1 MEFFYLIKA
10 TQKSGKPDG
19 VIWFSAKTEAR
30 AALTLDVKLEDADIE
45 TGRGKD
51 YAKPIRTDFPVF
63 NDLPEESTI
72 DYTWCERYTLADDQ
86 RTWNVIPGAASQD
99 ETTLSPVTTSDA
111 DLPAAPVMAM
121 DTANASSTFL
131 LENRTPAVRFA
142 VHLLGDKY
150 HSEISQEQQ
159 IVANELA
166 ADEENV
172 YFQKL
177 LQAKNDVPDMSELS
191 LHAEWKLVQAVK
203 GVFPQDKEH
212 EPALLTAFMSSWIKA
227 EAGDRNQLVED
238 WLSGKLPAPE
248 LVDIIEPG
256 DDGYISA
263 EDVMQEGSAEEAAQS
278 HALVQAFRNKDM
290 TELHVVPTLSFRHRL
305 LAQFITE
312 KEYAYHIDNEQL
324 NTVRQL
330 EMDTDNSYVQN
341 LLLAAGNVEGMKNLR
356 DFELWRL
363 TDAVKRVFPSDKK
376 IPELALML
384 QFVKAWK
391 TTDHIDRGLLAKEW
405 IAGNR
410 VSTIQRTDTGTNAGG
425 NTTDRN
431 PDLKHTLDTLDIE
444 IAAALLPMDYNIY
457 EIPGGVLRRAKEI
470 IANKEEPWSS
480 WSAQL
485 RKTPGVLDFSRAA
498 IFVLIRNAPEGI
510 HNETPKLISYI
521 AQNGKEVA
529 FIPDTGKPDSE
540 ERWQAVE
547 SQLITP
553 AAAPAEEPVSEE
565 VDSQLAD
572 TTHVMPKWVK
582 TEEQQ
587 IAEEQGNKVHT
598 LPKWAAAGDV
608 QPKVESLGS
617 GMFSIDGLLGEKA
630 NPVIN
635 TPSNEVAKQEAESV
649 VHVQMEETDPSKV
662 EAGDT
667 VPAVEGVDAAAAQA
681 DSLNPADI
689 LAAAA
694 PSLAHQDQT
703 DANQD
708 PENVYQNS
716 DSVNQNTQEAHQNAV
731 KVNQDVPEAQL
742 DEPAAAYPAYFEPG
756 RYEGLPNEVYHA
768 ANGISS
774 TMVKDA
780 RVSLMY
786 FNARHVEK
794 TIARERSK
802 VLDMGNLVHALALQ
816 PETLAVEFSIEP
828 EIPEGALTTT
838 ATIRTSIEE
847 YNASLPPQLNADD
860 IKALLEAHN
869 ATLPAPLPLGAAV
882 DETAESYMALP
893 EEFQRIEADKKQTAT
908 AMKACIKEYNATL
921 PTSAKTT
928 GSRDALL
935 EQLAII
941 NPDLV
946 AQEAQKPAPLK
957 VSGTKVDLIQALKA
971 VRPDAVFADELL
983 DAWREN
989 PEGKVLVTRQQYTT
1003 ALNIQAALHAHPTA
1017 GKLLLHPDRAVETS
1031 YFGIDDETG
1040 LEIRVRPDL
1049 EIDIDAVRIGAD
1061 LKTISMWNIK
1071 QSGLRAKLH
1080 REIIER
1086 DYHLSAGMYME
1097 TASLDQFFWIFVNK
1111 DEGYHWIAIV
1121 EASPELVELGILEY
1135 RATMRA
1141 IANAFDTGEWPAP
1154 ITEDYTDELNDF
1166 DMRRLEALRDQA

>member
-30 AALTLDVKLEDADIE
+30 AALTLDVELEEAGIE
-45 TGRGKD
+45 TGRGKH
-51 YAKPIRTDFPVF
+51 YVKPVRTDFPVV
-63 NDLPEESTI
+63 NDLPEESTV
-72 DYTWCERYTLADDQ
+72 DFTWCDRYQLSDDQ

-99 ETTLSPVTTSDA
+99 ETTLVTVATNDV
-111 DLPAAPVMAM
+111 DFPAAPVTAT
-121 DTANASSTFL
+121 DTASAVSTSL

-150 HSEISQEQQ
+150 LSEISQEQQ

-172 YFQKL
+172 YFQNL
-177 LQAKNDVPDMSELS
+177 LQAKNEVTDMSELS

-203 GVFPQDKEH
+203 NVFPQDKEH
-212 EPALLTAFMSSWIKA
+212 EPALLAAFMSSWIKA

-238 WLSGKLPAPE
+238 WLSGKLPTHE
-248 LVDIIEPG
+248 LVDFIQPG
-256 DDGYISA
+256 DDEYISD
-263 EDVMQEGSAEEAAQS
+263 EDVMQEGSAVEATQV
-278 HALVQAFRNKDM
+278 HALVHAFREKDM
-290 TELHVVPTLSFRHRL
+290 TELHAVPTLPFRHRL

-312 KEYAYHIDNEQL
+312 KVYAYHIDNEQL
-324 NTVRQL
+324 TTVRQL

-341 LLLAAGNVEGMKNLR
+341 LLLAAENVEGMKKLR
-356 DFELWRL
+356 DFEFWRL
-363 TDAVKRVFPSDKK
+363 TDAVKRVFPADKAT
-376 IPELALML
+376 PDLSLML
-384 QFVKAWK
+384 QFMKAWK
-391 TTDHIDRGLLAKEW
+391 TTDYIDRGLLTKEW
-405 IAGNR
+405 INGNR

-431 PDLKHTLDTLDIE
+431 PDMKHTLDTLDIE

-470 IANKEEPWSS
+470 IANKEEPWNS

-529 FIPDTGKPDSE
+529 FIPDTGNDDSE
-540 ERWQAVE
+540 ARWQAIE
-547 SQLITP
+547 SMLITP
-553 AAAPAEEPVSEE
+553 TAAPAEEPASEE

-572 TTHVMPKWVK
+572 TNHVMPKWVK

-587 IAEEQGNKVHT
+587 IVEEPGNKVHN
-598 LPKWAAAGDV
+598 LPKWAATADV
-608 QPKVESLGS
+608 QPTVEILGG

-630 NPVIN
+630 NLVIN
-635 TPSNEVAKQEAESV
+635 TPSNEVAKQEVEIV
-649 VHVQMEETDPSKV
+649 GNVQMEETDPGKV
-662 EAGDT
+662 EAGAE
-667 VPAVEGVDAAAAQA
+667 VPAVEGADAAAGQA
-681 DSLNPADI
+681 GGVSPAEI

-694 PSLAHQDQT
+694 PDLASNVAAELDQNIEPL
-703 DANQD
+703 NQD
-708 PENVYQNS
+708 EPELPQTEPETPVIEPEV
-716 DSVNQNTQEAHQNAV
+716 DIPE
-731 KVNQDVPEAQL
+731 PEA
-742 DEPAAAYPAYFEPG
+742 AAKEWPAYFEPG
-756 RYEGLPNEVYHA
+756 RYEGLPNDVYHA

-786 FNARHVEK
+786 FEARHVTK

-816 PETLAVEFSIEP
+816 PETLAAEFSIEP
-828 EIPEGALTTT
+828 ELPEGALTTT
-838 ATIRTSIEE
+838 ATIRACIDE
-847 YNASLPPQLNADD
+847 YNASLPPQLSADD

-893 EEFQRIEADKKQTAT
+893 EDFQRIEADKKQTAA

-921 PTSAKTT
+921 PAPAKTT

-935 EQLAII
+935 EQLAIV

-957 VSGTKVDLIQALKA
+957 VSGTKAEMIQAVKS
-971 VRPDAVFADELL
+971 VKPDAMFADELL

-989 PEGKVLVTRQQYTT
+989 PEGKVLVTRQQLVT
-1003 ALNIQAALHAHPTA
+1003 ARAIQSALLAHPTS
-1017 GKLLLHPDRAVETS
+1017 GMLLTHPSRAVETS
-1031 YFGIDDETG
+1031 YFGIDEETG

-1049 EIDIDAVRIGAD
+1049 ELELDGVRIGAD
-1061 LKTISMWNIK
+1061 LKTISMWDVK
-1071 QSGLRAKLH
+1071 ADALKARLR
-1080 REIIER
+1080 REIRMR
-1086 DYHLSAGMYME
+1086 DYHLSAAMYCE
-1097 TASLDQFFWIFVNK
+1097 TAALDQFFWIFVNK
-1111 DEGYHWIAIV
+1111 DENYHWIAII
-1121 EASPELVELGILEY
+1121 EASTELLELGMLEY
-1135 RATMRA
+1135 RKTMRA
-1141 IANAFDTGEWPAP
+1141 IATGFDTGEWPAP
-1154 ITEDYTDELNDF
+1154 ITADYTDELDDF
-1166 DMRRLEALRDQA
+1166 DLRRLEALRTQA